1 MKSKGVAILLALM
14 LGGIGG
20 HKYYLGQ
27 VGQGVLYTLFF
38 WTWVPLILSIFDIL
52 IYIFTSDKNWDKRYN
67 QHLIQNR

>member
-1 MKSKGVAILLALM
+1 MKSRGVAILLALL

-27 VGQGVLYTLFF
+27 VGKGVLYTLFF
-38 WTWVPLILSIFDIL
+38 WTWIPLILSIFDIL
-52 IYIFTSDKNWDKRYN
+52 IYIFTSDKNWDKKYN